1 MNGFVGSTADATAV
15 STGRPVEQVKPET
28 SLNVDGGVRFRNS
41 RFRLEFNTFSN
52 TIDGNIQKQ
61 ALILPAG
68 AVGTTIGGEVIT
80 SQTADG
86 AVFVAASTVP
96 VLVRANFDKARVWGV
111 EWLGQIKLGQDTTLG
126 TTYTYMSA
134 RDLNTNLPPNIE
146 GGTPAPGGTVWV
158 RYAKT
163 TQKWWVE
170 PYVVAAQEQKNL
182 STLDQGDRRTGAT
195 RTRTQIQNYFR
206 RGATVNGWISAGAD
220 GAFGN
225 ADDILIETGE
235 TLIQVQDRVLG
246 VGVNSK
252 PLFTSVPS
260 YVLYG
265 VRFGLTFGAHT
276 ILVDAENLSDTSF
289 RGISW
294 GMDGPG
300 RGISFR
306 YIARW

>member
-1 MNGFVGSTADATAV
+1 
-15 STGRPVEQVKPET
+15 
-28 SLNVDGGVRFRNS
+28 
-41 RFRLEFNTFSN
+41 
-52 TIDGNIQKQ
+52 
-61 ALILPAG
+61 
-68 AVGTTIGGEVIT
+68 
-80 SQTADG
+80 
-86 AVFVAASTVP
+86 
-96 VLVRANFDKARVWGV
+96 
-111 EWLGQIKLGQDTTLG
+111 
-126 TTYTYMSA
+126 MSA

-163 TQKWWVE
+163 GQKWWVE

-220 GAFGN
+220 GTFGN

-252 PLFTSVPS
+252 PLFTSVPA
-260 YVLYG
+260 YVVYG
-265 VRFGLTFGAHT
+265 VRFGMAFGPHT

-300 RGISFR
+300 RGVTFR
-306 YIARW
+306 YIAKW